1 MAQSKGT
8 LELELERR
16 PDGKTDVDEMDGES
30 TATCTPS
37 PRVTAARQ
45 DPKRKGMGITT
56 LVRALSFGNSH
67 AYRLRKERE
76 AQRLRNQRDAAEA
89 SARAAAIV
97 GVGSTTPI
105 KQTKRAASFNR
116 DITRHRPRQASL
128 PASSTSSD
136 VVLTAAPDPIQSR
149 IHPRG
154 SSQAE
159 VEKGFQFNFDPAPPT
174 PLQPPSALTNPR
186 NAAPSSRS
194 SKTGL
199 PQRTLG
205 CVLESFT
212 AETAVELSVDRGEII
227 VLLNDGAPIGWS
239 WACSPAGAGLVPTD
253 FVQFLD
259 LPTGRTPAKKPQPQ
273 EQPQPQPQVQ
283 EQPHKQEQEQQLVRD
298 DVEYDVPYPDK
309 LLRMR
314 LPSSPPASPVTL
326 PTSDATSTGFEQA
339 TLNTTAPAPASTD
352 LPSRSAAE
360 VPVGAAP
367 APAPERSPLVAEHV
381 AGFPAAVDSATAEV
395 LWGPGTS
402 PEEAQ
407 DESVAAG
414 SPAVT
419 KQRLAELLQDDIQEG
434 PPSPVVSATSSD
446 GPHTPSIDT
455 TGILP
460 SKEAAEGEAPNVMNQ
475 TPPVKPM
482 TPVVST
488 PAL

>member
-1 MAQSKGT
+1 
-8 LELELERR
+8 
-16 PDGKTDVDEMDGES
+16 
-30 TATCTPS
+30 
-37 PRVTAARQ
+37 
-45 DPKRKGMGITT
+45 MG
-56 LVRALSFGNSH
+56 
-67 AYRLRKERE
+67 RLY
-76 AQRLRNQRDAAEA
+76 L
-89 SARAAAIV
+89 
-97 GVGSTTPI
+97 
-105 KQTKRAASFNR
+105 
-116 DITRHRPRQASL
+116 
-128 PASSTSSD
+128 
-136 VVLTAAPDPIQSR
+136 
-149 IHPRG
+149 
-154 SSQAE
+154 
-159 VEKGFQFNFDPAPPT
+159 
-174 PLQPPSALTNPR
+174 
-186 NAAPSSRS
+186 
-194 SKTGL
+194 
-199 PQRTLG
+199 
-205 CVLESFT
+205 
-212 AETAVELSVDRGEII
+212 
-227 VLLNDGAPIGWS
+227 
-239 WACSPAGAGLVPTD
+239 
-253 FVQFLD
+253 
-259 LPTGRTPAKKPQPQ
+259 
-273 EQPQPQPQVQ
+273 
-283 EQPHKQEQEQQLVRD
+283 
-298 DVEYDVPYPDK
+298 PDK

-367 APAPERSPLVAEHV
+367 APAPEPSPLVAEHV